1 MNPFISKKRA
11 NLAIVDGR
19 ASDEII
25 KNLNSLGLKTIKTIK
40 YEGVDESIAYHP
52 DIVMHPINYRT
63 LVIAPEVFD
72 FYREELREYDLK
84 LIQGETRLGKEYPED
99 IAYNVARIGNLAL
112 HNTKYTDP
120 LLKYQLGKENIE
132 LINVRQGYT
141 KCSLAVMGEDIGITS
156 DWAIYNK
163 LKQLGY
169 KILMIRP
176 GSIELEGQAYGF
188 VGGAHGNLDKN
199 KTFLSG
205 SIDQHP
211 NREEILNF
219 IGENGVELEILSREK
234 IRDLGTIMTFNT

>member
-1 MNPFISKKRA
+1 MNPFISKKRS

-40 YEGVDESIAYHP
+40 CEGVDESIAYHP
-52 DIVMHPINYRT
+52 DIVMHPINYKT
-63 LVIAPEVFD
+63 LIIAPEVFD
-72 FYREELREYDLK
+72 YYREELREYDLK
-84 LIQGETRLGKEYPED
+84 LIQGETSLGKEYPKD

-120 LLKYQLGKENIE
+120 LVKHYLAKENIE

-169 KILMIRP
+169 KILMIRA

-188 VGGAHGNLDKN
+188 IGGTSGNLDKN

-219 IGENGVELEILSREK
+219 IGENRVELEILSREK